1 METERK
7 TLAMM
12 ANWEGVRRTH
22 GIWFPGGWKKKEIEA
37 GEKQNH
43 LLPGAG
49 GEKEKY
55 VKTKVLGLKRNY
67 HAKLFLEGF

>member
-12 ANWEGVRRTH
+12 ADWEGVRRTH

-49 GEKEKY
+49 GGKE
-55 VKTKVLGLKRNY
+55 RNM
-67 HAKLFLEGF
+67 

>member
-1 METERK
+1 
-7 TLAMM
+7 MM

-49 GEKEKY
+49 GGKE
-55 VKTKVLGLKRNY
+55 RNM
-67 HAKLFLEGF
+67 